1 MAAGKSVVT
10 NCLLFCNF
18 NLLQQPAITTWT
30 EEDVKQR
37 IKSEILSGQ
46 FGRGKI
52 IPRFQRKEEQ
62 VPEQIAENVRDDLSD
77 ESLRKV
83 TSVLRKMTGTV
94 VEFAEVMAKIGNT
107 RTGVE
112 SSRRLKKLFEYAG
125 YYLSRDTFQ
134 SMRAG
139 ELESILVDIWCQRL
153 NQLDLNRGV
162 DKPKRIFFSTQA
174 FLQLDSPSNWTNDDD
189 PANSSNQIDFEQ
201 CLDTEISNVANLGIS
216 DAQLIFF
223 SIYWHNHFYVMCYNF
238 TTSMLEIIDNMPFP
252 KGLKIQQKYGDSLKV
267 LIIMMPVNKHKAKV
281 IKKAQEYFVGKKL

>member
-1 MAAGKSVVT
+1 
-10 NCLLFCNF
+10 
-18 NLLQQPAITTWT
+18 
-30 EEDVKQR
+30 
-37 IKSEILSGQ
+37 
-46 FGRGKI
+46 
-52 IPRFQRKEEQ
+52 
-62 VPEQIAENVRDDLSD
+62 
-77 ESLRKV
+77 
-83 TSVLRKMTGTV
+83 MTGTV

-134 SMRAG
+134 FMRAG
-139 ELESILVDIWCQRL
+139 ELKSILVDIWCQRL

-216 DAQLIFF
+216 DAQLNTTFAKYLHRKGHTNLVEKIKNLPVELVKMNWRTADNKTDCGLYCMRHMETYMGNPQWKC
-223 SIYWHNHFYVMCYNF
+223 SF
-238 TTSMLEIIDNMPFP
+238 TPKKTNDLYLTSLRA
-252 KGLKIQQKYGDSLKV
+252 LYTSQ
-267 LIIMMPVNKHKAKV
+267 IIMMPVNKHKAKV